1 MQAAN
6 NISTSPAF
14 AFQYAKILKHYAVST
29 KCPPFIFIYASNLS
43 LCLIYHQNL
52 AGIAAVNI
60 AVRAPSGSMDSCV
73 LSQLFVY
80 VKHTC
85 TLVQ

>member
-1 MQAAN
+1 MKAAN
-6 NISTSPAF
+6 NISMSPAF
-14 AFQYAKILKHYAVST
+14 TFQYAKILKHCAVST
-29 KCPPFIFIYASNLS
+29 KCPPFIFIYASNLF
-43 LCLIYHQNL
+43 LCLIYHQNF
-52 AGIAAVNI
+52 AGTAAVNI
-60 AVRAPSGSMDSCV
+60 AVRTPSGSMYRCV